1 MAETLEGKVAI
12 VTGASSGVGR
22 AVARL
27 LAANGVRTVLVA
39 RSRERLE
46 SLEAE
51 LGSDSLAVPA
61 DLANPEDV
69 DTMIRTVRD
78 RLGPVDILHANA
90 GLFATGPAVDEDP
103 DHWDRLLAVNV
114 NSVFRAVRRVLP
126 EMIERRSGDIIVT
139 SSIAGHRMMQ
149 MEPVYSASKHAVQAF
164 VHAIRAQTAKH
175 NIRVGAIAPGTVLN
189 ELWGITEQ
197 EEIDRRVAERS
208 GITSEDVAEAVLFML
223 TRPNHVTIRDMVI
236 LPQGQE
242 I

>member
-1 MAETLEGKVAI
+1 MSRNLDGQVAI

-27 LAANGVRTVLVA
+27 LAARRVRTALVA
-39 RSRERLE
+39 RSRDKLE
-46 SLEAE
+46 TLEAE
-51 LGSDSLAVPA
+51 LGPGCLAVQT
-61 DLANPEDV
+61 DLAIPDEV
-69 DTMIRTVRD
+69 DRMVATVRE
-78 RLGPVDILHANA
+78 RLGPIDILHANA
-90 GLFATGPAVDEDP
+90 GLFMTGPAIDENP
-103 DHWDRLLAVNV
+103 DDWDKLLAVNV
-114 NSVFRAVRRVLP
+114 NSVFRAVHRVLP
-126 EMIERRSGDIIVT
+126 DMIERRTGDIIVT

-164 VHAIRAQTAKH
+164 VRAIRAQTAKH

-197 EEIDRRVAERS
+197 AEIDRRVAEHS

-223 TRPNHVTIRDMVI
+223 TRPDHVTIRDMVM